1 MNKNYIDY
9 LSPFLQN
16 NVIPTD
22 APETTRKFGIIE
34 SPLLFNINICNLS
47 FFTEEEALTS

>member
-34 SPLLFNINICNLS
+34 SPLLFNIKFATYPSSQRRRL
-47 FFTEEEALTS
+47 